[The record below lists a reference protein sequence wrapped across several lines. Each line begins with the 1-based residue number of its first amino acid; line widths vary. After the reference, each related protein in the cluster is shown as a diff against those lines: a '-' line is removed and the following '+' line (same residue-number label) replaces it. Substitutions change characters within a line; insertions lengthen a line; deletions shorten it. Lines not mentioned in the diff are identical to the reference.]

1 MTGGTKSWKTEP
13 EYLEGAESVSANQE
27 NQLWLCSGRN
37 AENAVNGH
45 GRMTLLTDMPSD
57 IERTLMSDPQT
68 LLGFINYAAQ
78 RYPAQR
84 YDLILWK
91 EARDRDYGEI
101 YRYQEQFG
109 LTADITGLSA
119 SDWDIYISTIIDLL
133 NKYSDVDTETW
144 LALLTAQQSSQVVQ
158 GEKATAVGVDRTGD
172 GVEDAYRVT
181 TPVPLNLVRDVYT
194 RLGFELAG
202 DEGDEEWE
210 FFKMFLGLPDTVD
223 IAKVHGNPVQEEIV
237 NYLSWGADLGSGVRS
252 LFAGTD
258 CAYELPTTVDRWYEI
273 LDSDGIG
280 HVISV
285 DEVDLGKAQD
295 LRIPVI
301 VHFAEPRPD
310 GSDWREDGYLI
321 YGNGH
326 FKGFQSAER
335 FNPLISLNNSAF
347 YGATIQTAALLPANV
362 FGYSIEL
369 FTEISDPFALPEQRD
384 GDGGMKLVMT
394 PMADIKD
401 LADTQLTPVTMLVDL
416 YGQGHDIS
424 TAIQAA
430 REASAAGNVTY
441 SIEAARIT
449 VPDAVFNRRL
459 QMPEVT
465 VKLGDKELVAD
476 EDYERVAQEMLKA
489 GTQEL
494 KLFGRGDYV
503 GYTTATFTILP
514 AESKVEALE
523 AVALSDLANGDVTV
537 LTVDTPAHPDNV
549 QFDFSGTDERLRKYL
564 KEGADGKT
572 VVLEKG
578 AEAGTYEIR
587 VNVIDGGED
596 TYAHA
601 AAVVSGRAGEAKGLR
616 PKGQAQIHLA
626 VLQAVDH
633 RHRLRGVL
641 HRLRAVE
648 LLHRAGG
655 HPLLWHPLQYLCPV
669 GSEFRVLQRLC
680 GLCRV

>member
-1 MTGGTKSWKTEP
+1 MDRELTQIG
-13 EYLEGAESVSANQE
+13 EY
-27 NQLWLCSGRN
+27 N
-37 AENAVNGH
+37 ALLNFEDELRSQAASYEYSYD
-45 GRMTLLTDMPSD
+45 TLLDLGNFAEHLGMCISDVNNTGDSGDFEALRNRYTDTTEAIKQILYDNDVSED
-57 IERTLMSDPQT
+57 DVI
-68 LLGFINYAAQ
+68 YAAATATMTRPVKTKIAFTRDGQ
-78 RYPAQR
+78 GKPQPAETMAPSGLSVFFTPVSLEVMDYTVAVDEMCEAVEDAQIRAMLRALEVASLRYLMAER
-84 YDLILWK
+84 CGLSVDALREAGESNVYYKTVRDSWK

-109 LTADITGLSA
+109 LTADITGL
-119 SDWDIYISTIIDLL
+119 
-133 NKYSDVDTETW
+133 
-144 LALLTAQQSSQVVQ
+144 
-158 GEKATAVGVDRTGD
+158 
-172 GVEDAYRVT
+172 
-181 TPVPLNLVRDVYT
+181 
-194 RLGFELAG
+194 
-202 DEGDEEWE
+202 
-210 FFKMFLGLPDTVD
+210 PDTID
-223 IAKVHGNPVQEEIV
+223 IAKVQGNPVHEEIV
-237 NYLSWGADLGSGVRS
+237 NYLSWGADLGSGVCS

-424 TAIQAA
+424 AAIQAA

-465 VKLGDKELVAD
+465 VKLGDRELVAD
-476 EDYERVAQEMLKA
+476 EDYELVAQEMLKA

-523 AVALSDLANGDVTV
+523 AVALGDLANGDVTV

-549 QFDFSGTDERLRKYL
+549 QFDFSGTDERLRQYL

-578 AEAGTYEIR
+578 AEAGNYEIR
-587 VNVIDGGED
+587 VDVIDGGED
-596 TYAHA
+596 TYANIDGEIHA
-601 AAVVSGRAGEAKGLR
+601 LEVK
-616 PKGQAQIHLA
+616 
-626 VLQAVDH
+626 
-633 RHRLRGVL
+633 
-641 HRLRAVE
+641 
-648 LLHRAGG
+648 
-655 HPLLWHPLQYLCPV
+655 
-669 GSEFRVLQRLC
+669 
-680 GLCRV
+680 